1 MSFEDLPDDMIL
13 SIFEYLETSK
23 DILVLNETC
32 IRFRVLNKSYGYLR
46 TVKWTNN
53 SDPIEMIQLI
63 SKHKRTLKYLF
74 VSAWLDVNTWVYYWP
89 EKVTLF
95 RTFITSPIAPPKNV
109 TKKLKVIEYRTNIQ
123 IEWDKLPHLEEL
135 RVDDAQSLDTTGIEK
150 CTKLRVIIIQQSKPK
165 QLNPK
170 ICQLPN
176 LEKLISNQ
184 SLPVFDFKSTII
196 FSVLTPN
203 YHRKKRRITL
213 TDRNYV
219 NASCYMSI

>member
-1 MSFEDLPDDMIL
+1 MSFEDFPDYIL
-13 SIFEYLETSK
+13 FSIFGYLKTNK

-32 IRFRVLNKSYGYLR
+32 TRFRDLNKSYGYLR

-63 SKHKRTLKYLF
+63 GNHKRTLKYLF
-74 VSAWLDVNTWVYYWP
+74 MSAWLDVNEWVYYWP

-95 RTFITSPIAPPKNV
+95 SNVITSPIAPPKNV
-109 TKKLKVIEYRTNIQ
+109 TKKLKVIEYRNNIQ
-123 IEWDKLPHLEEL
+123 IEWGNLPHLEEL
-135 RVDDAQSLDTTGIEK
+135 RVDAQSLDTTGIEK

-176 LEKLISNQ
+176 LEKLITNQ
-184 SLPVFDFKSTII
+184 SLQAFDFKSTNI

-203 YHRKKRRITL
+203 YHRTKRRITL
-213 TDRNYV
+213 TYRNYV